1 MLREERLGVD
11 PEVPKKLA
19 LIARCALS
27 KSKLSPRNWY
37 FEAKSVKPRLT
48 GLPIRYGSVNPK
60 DTLLDRFPP
69 ESATLSD
76 SP

>member
-1 MLREERLGVD
+1 MLREERLGAHGRK
-11 PEVPKKLA
+11 PQMLA
-19 LIARCALS
+19 CDAS
-27 KSKLSPRNWY
+27 WGSKLSPRNWY